1 MARKPLKPKA
11 QKKKRKGGLSAESRA
26 NKKRLLKIYGKIS
39 REFTAINKTLP
50 KQKPVD
56 VRAIPPQDIDEQLF
70 YDLDSLYEKLPD
82 GAMYRFNGG
91 SLGSTPIEPKGGYI
105 GRIPY
110 KERRRIISEY
120 IYPKFKD
127 KKLKELRVEEIR
139 SEIKKYLPN
148 PLAEKARQYRLFTEL
163 REKVRENF
171 PTDSPFPSWVG
182 VVKVLPNKSDDGKPD
197 SYFVEYVLF
206 DRDGEPFPD
215 DFDTED
221 IITTKVALTKEQEEE
236 RLKRVKKAI
245 AERKKLKKEPK
256 EETPPKPK
264 ETKAKTP
271 KPKAKKESPDEVK
284 LRLAE
289 MRTSEINMLK
299 GLLEQGAIDKET
311 FVSLLKEVYSKY
323 EKGGLI

>member
-1 MARKPLKPKA
+1 MARKPIKPKA

-26 NKKRLLKIYGKIS
+26 NKTRLLKIYGKIS

-56 VRAIPPQDIDEQLF
+56 VRAIPPQDIEEEPF
-70 YDLDSLYEKLPD
+70 YDMDLQYERLPD

-91 SLGSTPIEPKGGYI
+91 SLGSTPIEPKGGYV

-110 KERRRIISEY
+110 KERRRIISEF

-139 SEIKKYLPN
+139 SEIKKFLPN
-148 PLAEKARQYRLFTEL
+148 PTAEKARQYRLFTEL
-163 REKVRENF
+163 REVVRDYYGNV
-171 PTDSPFPSWVG
+171 SPVATWVG
-182 VVKVLPNKSDDGKPD
+182 VIKVLPNREDDGKPD

-206 DRDGEPFPD
+206 DENGEPVPT

-221 IITTKVALTKEQEEE
+221 IITTKVGLTKEQEEE

-245 AERKKLKKEPK
+245 AERKKLKKEAK

-264 ETKAKTP
+264 ETKPKTP

-299 GLLEQGAIDKET
+299 GLLEQGLIDKDT
-311 FVSLLKEVYSKY
+311 FVTLLKEVYSKY

>member
-1 MARKPLKPKA
+1 MP
-11 QKKKRKGGLSAESRA
+11 
-26 NKKRLLKIYGKIS
+26 
-39 REFTAINKTLP
+39 NKT
-50 KQKPVD
+50 
-56 VRAIPPQDIDEQLF
+56 
-70 YDLDSLYEKLPD
+70 
-82 GAMYRFNGG
+82 
-91 SLGSTPIEPKGGYI
+91 
-105 GRIPY
+105 
-110 KERRRIISEY
+110 
-120 IYPKFKD
+120 
-127 KKLKELRVEEIR
+127 
-139 SEIKKYLPN
+139 
-148 PLAEKARQYRLFTEL
+148 
-163 REKVRENF
+163 
-171 PTDSPFPSWVG
+171 
-182 VVKVLPNKSDDGKPD
+182 DDGKPD

-245 AERKKLKKEPK
+245 SERKKLKKEPK
-256 EETPPKPK
+256 EITPPKPK

>member
-1 MARKPLKPKA
+1 MFL
-11 QKKKRKGGLSAESRA
+11 LSLEK
-26 NKKRLLKIYGKIS
+26 KKRLLKIYGKIS

-56 VRAIPPQDIDEQLF
+56 VRAIPPQDIEEEPF
-70 YDLDSLYEKLPD
+70 YDMDLQYERLPD

-91 SLGSTPIEPKGGYI
+91 NLGSTPIEPKGGYV

-139 SEIKKYLPN
+139 SEIKKFLPN
-148 PLAEKARQYRLFTEL
+148 PTAEKARQYRLFTEL
-163 REKVRENF
+163 REVVRDYYGNV
-171 PTDSPFPSWVG
+171 SPVATWVG
-182 VVKVLPNKSDDGKPD
+182 VIKVLPNREDDGKPD

-206 DRDGEPFPD
+206 DENGEPVPT

-221 IITTKVALTKEQEEE
+221 IITTKVGLTKEQEEE
-236 RLKRVKKAI
+236 RLKRVKKAVS
-245 AERKKLKKEPK
+245 ERKKLKKEAK

-264 ETKAKTP
+264 ETKPKTP

-299 GLLEQGAIDKET
+299 GLLEQGLIDKET

>member
-1 MARKPLKPKA
+1 MARKPIKPKA

-26 NKKRLLKIYGKIS
+26 NKTRLLKIYGKIS

-56 VRAIPPQDIDEQLF
+56 VRAIPPQDIEEEPF
-70 YDLDSLYEKLPD
+70 YDMDLQYERLPD

-91 SLGSTPIEPKGGYI
+91 SLGSTPIEPKGGYV

-139 SEIKKYLPN
+139 SEIKKFLPN
-148 PLAEKARQYRLFTEL
+148 PTAEKARQYRLFTEL
-163 REKVRENF
+163 REVVRDYYGNV
-171 PTDSPFPSWVG
+171 SPVATWVG
-182 VVKVLPNKSDDGKPD
+182 VIKVLPNREDDGKPD

-206 DRDGEPFPD
+206 DENGEPVPT

-221 IITTKVALTKEQEEE
+221 IITTKVGLTKEQEEE

-245 AERKKLKKEPK
+245 AERKKLKKEAK
-256 EETPPKPK
+256 EEIPPKPK
-264 ETKAKTP
+264 ETKPKTP

-299 GLLEQGAIDKET
+299 GLLEQGLIDKET